1 MPPLQS
7 SPSHSSPS
15 QDSPQTSPYHAS
27 EIIPRHRHCR
37 NPIIWQRISLF
48 VTHEKLW
55 QFQCLMQRNKNLFPQ
70 PISNPRSIMCLL
82 NPLILLVTLSRKNP
96 PHNPFALRFV
106 VWRINRW
113 TPFRCETNLKNLPMT
128 PKLQIRFQK
137 LSKPITDTIKK
148 ETIIWVIV
156 IPIQSNFS
164 LKNLPLFPQSSSFL
178 LRNLLHFLQYSFLLH
193 LFLLVKIHMYIS
205 LRSLLF
211 VPGLLCE
218 FTNLRAKEKPIENLR
233 QVLEVTK
240 ICQGLEIESQG
251 FSVRFVKPKR
261 RGVRLHL

>member
-1 MPPLQS
+1 
-7 SPSHSSPS
+7 
-15 QDSPQTSPYHAS
+15 
-27 EIIPRHRHCR
+27 
-37 NPIIWQRISLF
+37 
-48 VTHEKLW
+48 
-55 QFQCLMQRNKNLFPQ
+55 
-70 PISNPRSIMCLL
+70 
-82 NPLILLVTLSRKNP
+82 
-96 PHNPFALRFV
+96 
-106 VWRINRW
+106 
-113 TPFRCETNLKNLPMT
+113 MT

-211 VPGLLCE
+211 VPGLLFE
-218 FTNLRAKEKPIENLR
+218 FTNLRAIEKPIENLR
-233 QVLEVTK
+233 KVLEATK
-240 ICQGLEIESQG
+240 ICRGLEIESQG
-251 FSVRFVKPKR
+251 FRVRFVKPKR
-261 RGVRLHL
+261 RDVKPFFIRLSSASHTSKIKYQFQGGQRVIGPSQVQPLDQIIRQCIGHHVVEEVETRVPGG